1 VIGQDG
7 YGRRGTAAVPVG
19 VGTTFAYDG
28 ETVTIVEMAASG
40 HGNVVVVED
49 RGGKRRYQLLLSEL
63 LSSGRASIITS
74 SEGPRADD
82 DIELAGVLLS
92 NLSERQLAEVTD
104 KADNVREVITGYRS
118 GCAETARP
126 GEPRPQYAPDLPLAC
141 RYEAKAKEVG
151 RSVRTIQRWSAAYRE
166 HGEAGLAYLSATDPM
181 GRTDPRWLATA
192 KELMVENANSSRP
205 NRKNIMLQTRARLDL
220 TYGPGVVPSPAR
232 TTAYRRLHGLNRRV
246 PTFTGSRARNRDVAA
261 RSDREY
267 GQLRASRPGE
277 FMVMDTNSLDVY
289 ALDPVTLK
297 CVKVELTAAMDAY
310 TRCIVGL
317 RVTPTTKSLDVA
329 ATMFQA
335 FRPLPAPAH
344 WKDYAVW
351 PEHGIPRV
359 VFPDVDGLEGR
370 AANAAMHPAIVPETI
385 VVDHGRPFKN
395 QHINSVCQRMGI
407 SIQPARLRT
416 ASDKGILERFFLTVR
431 LNLLQYLPG
440 YKGPDVYSRG
450 LSPESEAMLYLDE
463 IEQYIRQWIA
473 EIYHHT
479 AHDSLFD
486 PSVSGHLLSPAQ
498 MFQHGLERAGYIEAP
513 RDPDLAFE
521 FLRPVARR
529 ILHDGVSYKSR
540 IYNGPGLNGLRET
553 DSPNLGKAERRWHI
567 HVNPDDIT
575 RVYLRRPDTRK
586 WCTLLWRDAPSDLPM
601 TEDGVK
607 YARRLAAARGTSME
621 PDAALAGMLEEW
633 GIGLGRSTVE
643 RRIALRLAKE
653 RAELLGEFA
662 TEDEPDARVFI
673 AECRKALAAQ
683 AFEAPRE
690 VDARAA
696 DDDLDIYNAED
707 DDGDEE
713 EIEDEEYYA
722 DAFEES

>member
-40 HGNVVVVED
+40 HGNAVVVED

-126 GEPRPQYAPDLPLAC
+126 GEPRPRYAPDLPLAC

-297 CVKVELTAAMDAY
+297 CVKVELTAAMDA
-310 TRCIVGL
+310 
-317 RVTPTTKSLDVA
+317 
-329 ATMFQA
+329 
-335 FRPLPAPAH
+335 
-344 WKDYAVW
+344 
-351 PEHGIPRV
+351 
-359 VFPDVDGLEGR
+359 
-370 AANAAMHPAIVPETI
+370 
-385 VVDHGRPFKN
+385 
-395 QHINSVCQRMGI
+395 
-407 SIQPARLRT
+407 
-416 ASDKGILERFFLTVR
+416 
-431 LNLLQYLPG
+431 
-440 YKGPDVYSRG
+440 
-450 LSPESEAMLYLDE
+450 
-463 IEQYIRQWIA
+463 
-473 EIYHHT
+473 
-479 AHDSLFD
+479 
-486 PSVSGHLLSPAQ
+486 
-498 MFQHGLERAGYIEAP
+498 
-513 RDPDLAFE
+513 
-521 FLRPVARR
+521 
-529 ILHDGVSYKSR
+529 
-540 IYNGPGLNGLRET
+540 
-553 DSPNLGKAERRWHI
+553 LG
-567 HVNPDDIT
+567 
-575 RVYLRRPDTRK
+575 
-586 WCTLLWRDAPSDLPM
+586 
-601 TEDGVK
+601 
-607 YARRLAAARGTSME
+607 
-621 PDAALAGMLEEW
+621 
-633 GIGLGRSTVE
+633 
-643 RRIALRLAKE
+643 
-653 RAELLGEFA
+653 
-662 TEDEPDARVFI
+662 
-673 AECRKALAAQ
+673 
-683 AFEAPRE
+683 
-690 VDARAA
+690 
-696 DDDLDIYNAED
+696 
-707 DDGDEE
+707 
-713 EIEDEEYYA
+713 
-722 DAFEES
+722 

>member
-1 VIGQDG
+1 VTRQGEC
-7 YGRRGTAAVPVG
+7 GRRRGAAVPVG

-28 ETVTIVEMAASG
+28 ETVTIVKMATSG
-40 HGNVVVVED
+40 HGNEVVVED
-49 RGGKRRYQLLLSEL
+49 RGGARRYQLSLREL
-63 LSSGRASIITS
+63 LASGRASIIAIGD
-74 SEGPRADD
+74 GPRADD

-92 NLSERQLAEVTD
+92 NLSERQLAAATE
-104 KADNVREVITGYRS
+104 KADHVREVLTGYRS
-118 GCAETARP
+118 GCAETARCD
-126 GEPRPQYAPDLPLAC
+126 EPRPQYAPDLPLAC
-141 RYEAKAKEVG
+141 RYVAKAEELG
-151 RSVRTIQRWSAAYRE
+151 MSHRTIRRWAAAYRD
-166 HGEAGLAYLSATDPM
+166 HGEAGLAYLSSTDPL
-181 GRTDPRWLATA
+181 GLTDSRWLATA
-192 KELMVENANSSRP
+192 EEVMIENTNSSRP
-205 NRKNIMLQTRARLDL
+205 NKKNIMLQTRARLDL
-220 TYGPGVVPSPAR
+220 TYGPAVVPSPSRA
-232 TTAYRRLHGLNRRV
+232 TAYRRLRQLDRGV

-261 RSDREY
+261 RVDREY
-267 GQLRASRPGE
+267 GQLRANRPGE
-277 FMVMDTNSLDVY
+277 FMVMDTNCLDVY

-297 CVKVELTAAMDAY
+297 CVKVEITAAMDAY

-317 RVTPTTKSLDVA
+317 RVTPTTNSLDVA

-335 FRPLPAPAH
+335 FRPLPAPVH
-344 WKDYAVW
+344 WPDYAVW
-351 PEHGIPRV
+351 PEHGVPRV

-370 AANAAMHPAIVPETI
+370 ANATMHPAVVPETI
-385 VVDHGRPFKN
+385 VIDHGRPFKS

-416 ASDKGILERFFLTVR
+416 ASDKGILERFFLTLR
-431 LNLLQYLPG
+431 LDLLQYLPG

-450 LSPESEAMLYLDE
+450 VSPESEAMLYLDE
-463 IEQYIRQWIA
+463 IEQLIRQWIA
-473 EIYHHT
+473 CVYHHGP
-479 AHDSLFD
+479 HDSLFD
-486 PSVSGHLLSPAQ
+486 PDVSGHQFSPAG
-498 MFQHGLERAGYIEAP
+498 MFQHGVERAGYIEAP

-529 ILHDGVSYKSR
+529 ISHDGVSYNGR
-540 IYNGPGLNGLRET
+540 MYNGPGLNGLRET
-553 DSPNLGKAERRWHI
+553 DSPNLGKAQRRWHI

-575 RVYLRRPDTRK
+575 RVYLRRSDTRK

-607 YARRLAAARGTSME
+607 YARRLAAARGTSTE

-643 RRIALRLAKE
+643 RRIALRLAKK

-683 AFEAPRE
+683 AFEAPRQ

-707 DDGDEE
+707 DAGDEE